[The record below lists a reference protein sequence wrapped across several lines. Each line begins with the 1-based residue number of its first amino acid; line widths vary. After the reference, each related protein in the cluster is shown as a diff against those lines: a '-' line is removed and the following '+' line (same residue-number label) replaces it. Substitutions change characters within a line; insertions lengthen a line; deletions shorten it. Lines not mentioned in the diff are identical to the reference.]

1 LPEAPT
7 QLMVPDAP
15 RVLSQILRERLS
27 RLEYTPVTAP
37 LLSNEAQTLLG
48 RMIEEAMTEM
58 LHRRVLPDASLPQS
72 APSISVNGKQ
82 PLSHYSHGIS
92 TEQGP
97 LLSSGFL
104 PEDVHSDPLSG
115 NIAQPSHSVA
125 SGHLDRHVELRNRH
139 SNPPIAE
146 IHPPGPKST
155 KIPKPHSTSV
165 DSSSL
170 KSTLSSSA
178 TVNTY
183 QNDALSD
190 HFGPHQ
196 RPDEPSTANSVLYH
210 PDQLHS
216 LPATTGNRNP
226 FYPNMQITQATY
238 NHLRNATSTSSDIKY
253 TSSGTSSTESLSL
266 QTPSLIDL
274 NNGVNCMPPV
284 LSQETGHQFSPD
296 QVIGPR
302 RSIDSGYQSL
312 LTQGQ
317 REPCFNN
324 ANDDLTWLDQNLY
337 EAIGASWG
345 PMTAMNVP
353 ANPQD
358 WTM

>member
-1 LPEAPT
+1 
-7 QLMVPDAP
+7 MVPNAP
-15 RVLSQILRERLS
+15 RVLSQIFRERLS
-27 RLEYTPVTAP
+27 QLEHTPATAA

-58 LHRRVLPDASLPQS
+58 LHRTVSPDTSLLRSTLLMS
-72 APSISVNGKQ
+72 ANGEQ

-92 TEQGP
+92 TEQEP
-97 LLSSGFL
+97 SMSSGSL
-104 PEDVHSDPLSG
+104 PGEVHSDPLSG
-115 NIAQPSHSVA
+115 NIAQPPHSVA
-125 SGHLDRHVELRNRH
+125 SGHLDRHGELRNQH

-146 IHPPGPKST
+146 IHPPGPTSAERPKS
-155 KIPKPHSTSV
+155 HSASV

-178 TVNTY
+178 TVNTH

-196 RPDEPSTANSVLYH
+196 RPDEPLTAHSALYH

-216 LPATTGNRNP
+216 LPATTGNCNP
-226 FYPNMQITQATY
+226 FYPNMSIMRAIY
-238 NHLRNATSTSSDIKY
+238 NHFRNATSTSSDINF

-274 NNGVNCMPPV
+274 NNDVDCMPPV
-284 LSQETGHQFSPD
+284 LSQESGLQLSPD
-296 QVIGPR
+296 EVIRPR

-317 REPCFNN
+317 GDLCFNN
-324 ANDDLTWLDQNLY
+324 ANEDLAWLDEGLY

-345 PMTAMNVP
+345 PMTAMMVP

-358 WTM
+358 WTV

>member
-1 LPEAPT
+1 
-7 QLMVPDAP
+7 
-15 RVLSQILRERLS
+15 
-27 RLEYTPVTAP
+27 
-37 LLSNEAQTLLG
+37 
-48 RMIEEAMTEM
+48 MIEEAMTEM
-58 LHRRVLPDASLPQS
+58 FHRRVSPNTSLSQS
-72 APSISVNGKQ
+72 TLSISVNDEQ
-82 PLSHYSHGIS
+82 SLSHYSHGIS

-97 LLSSGFL
+97 SLRSGFSS
-104 PEDVHSDPLSG
+104 EDVHSDLLSR

-146 IHPPGPKST
+146 IHPPGPKSA
-155 KIPKPHSTSV
+155 KMPKSHSTSV

-170 KSTLSSSA
+170 KSTRSSSA

-183 QNDALSD
+183 QNDTVSD

-196 RPDEPSTANSVLYH
+196 RPDELSTANSVLYH
-210 PDQLHS
+210 PDRPYS
-216 LPATTGNRNP
+216 LPATTGNCNP
-226 FYPNMQITQATY
+226 FYPNTQIVQATY
-238 NHLRNATSTSSDIKY
+238 NHLRKATSASSDINY

-274 NNGVNCMPPV
+274 NNGVGCMPPV
-284 LSQETGHQFSPD
+284 LCQENGHQFSPD
-296 QVIGPR
+296 EVIGPR

-324 ANDDLTWLDQNLY
+324 ADDDLAWLDQSLY

-345 PMTAMNVP
+345 PMTAMNFP

>member
-1 LPEAPT
+1 
-7 QLMVPDAP
+7 
-15 RVLSQILRERLS
+15 
-27 RLEYTPVTAP
+27 
-37 LLSNEAQTLLG
+37 
-48 RMIEEAMTEM
+48 

-72 APSISVNGKQ
+72 TPSISVNGKQ

-97 LLSSGFL
+97 SLRSGFPPEDIHSNLLS
-104 PEDVHSDPLSG
+104 E
-115 NIAQPSHSVA
+115 NTAQPSHSAA

-146 IHPPGPKST
+146 IHPAGPKAA
-155 KIPKPHSTSV
+155 KMPKSHSTSV

-178 TVNTY
+178 IVNTY

-190 HFGPHQ
+190 HFVPHQ
-196 RPDEPSTANSVLYH
+196 RLDEPSTANSVLYH
-210 PDQLHS
+210 PDQLQS
-216 LPATTGNRNP
+216 LPATTGNCSP
-226 FYPNMQITQATY
+226 FCPNMQTMQATY
-238 NHLRNATSTSSDIKY
+238 NHLRNATSTSSDINY

-274 NNGVNCMPPV
+274 NNGVDCMPPV
-284 LSQETGHQFSPD
+284 LSQETSHQFLPD
-296 QVIGPR
+296 GVIGPR

-317 REPCFNN
+317 QEPCFNN
-324 ANDDLTWLDQNLY
+324 ADDDLTWLDQNLY
-337 EAIGASWG
+337 EAIGGSWG

-353 ANPQD
+353 ANPRD
-358 WTM
+358 WTV

>member
-1 LPEAPT
+1 
-7 QLMVPDAP
+7 
-15 RVLSQILRERLS
+15 
-27 RLEYTPVTAP
+27 
-37 LLSNEAQTLLG
+37 
-48 RMIEEAMTEM
+48 MIEEAMTEM
-58 LHRRVLPDASLPQS
+58 LHRRVLPDASLSQS
-72 APSISVNGKQ
+72 APSISVNGEQ

-97 LLSSGFL
+97 SLSSGFL

-146 IHPPGPKST
+146 THPPGPKSA
-155 KIPKPHSTSV
+155 KIPKLHSTSV

-178 TVNTY
+178 TAGTY

-226 FYPNMQITQATY
+226 FYANMQITQATY
-238 NHLRNATSTSSDIKY
+238 NHLRNATFTSSDIN
-253 TSSGTSSTESLSL
+253 TSSGTSSTESLFL

-274 NNGVNCMPPV
+274 NNGVDCMPPMP
-284 LSQETGHQFSPD
+284 SQETGHQFSPD
-296 QVIGPR
+296 EVIGPR
-302 RSIDSGYQSL
+302 RSFDSGYQSL

-317 REPCFNN
+317 REPCSNN
-324 ANDDLTWLDQNLY
+324 ANDDLTWLDQSLY

-345 PMTAMNVP
+345 PMTAMNVS
-353 ANPQD
+353 ANF
-358 WTM
+358 